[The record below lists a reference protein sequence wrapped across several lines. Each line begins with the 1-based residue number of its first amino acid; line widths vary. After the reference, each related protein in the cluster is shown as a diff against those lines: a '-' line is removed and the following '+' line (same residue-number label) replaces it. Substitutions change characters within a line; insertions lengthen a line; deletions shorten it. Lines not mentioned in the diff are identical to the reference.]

1 MLFNSVTFLIFFGI
15 VLALHNLPISWTWRK
30 ANLLVAS
37 YIFYAAWN
45 PPFVVLLW
53 ITNLIDWYAAWALD
67 RTEAPKARRG
77 LIVISMAANL
87 GLLGFFKYGNFML
100 ENFIEMARM
109 IGIEYHPAPWSII
122 LPIGISFYTFH
133 SMSYTIDVYRR
144 KYKPCDS
151 FLDFALYVGFW
162 PALVAGPILRADP
175 FLEQCRS
182 PRTASAKQYGWGLS
196 LLVLGLFSKTILA
209 DWIMGPVSDDVFSN
223 VAGMSCLDA
232 WVGVLAFSGQIYFDF
247 SGYSLCAVGTAMCL
261 GFMIPDNFHFPYAS
275 IGFSDFWRRWHI
287 SLSSWLRDYLYITLG
302 GNRSGH
308 GRTHL
313 NLMLTMLLGGLWHGA
328 SWKFV
333 VWGGLHGVYLV
344 MERLFRGRWGETW
357 MTETRKR
364 QVGFALLT
372 YFLVLITWVFF
383 RAANLSDSLAVLGA
397 MFLGSGNPI
406 FLPDNQIQRVLL
418 LTVGLLAAHWLLRD
432 SNLEA
437 VAARLKGWQVSVVL
451 AGLLLTMILNAS
463 GDSRGFIY
471 FQF

>member
-1 MLFNSVTFLIFFGI
+1 
-15 VLALHNLPISWTWRK
+15 
-30 ANLLVAS
+30 
-37 YIFYAAWN
+37 
-45 PPFVVLLW
+45 
-53 ITNLIDWYAAWALD
+53 
-67 RTEAPKARRG
+67 
-77 LIVISMAANL
+77 
-87 GLLGFFKYGNFML
+87 
-100 ENFIEMARM
+100 
-109 IGIEYHPAPWSII
+109 
-122 LPIGISFYTFH
+122 
-133 SMSYTIDVYRR
+133 MSYTIDVYRR

-175 FLEQCRS
+175 FLEQCRT
-182 PRTASAKQYGWGLS
+182 PRKATARQYGWGLT
-196 LLVLGLFSKTILA
+196 LLTLGLFSKTILA
-209 DWIMGPVSDDVFSN
+209 DWIMGPVSDDVFAN
-223 VAGMSCLDA
+223 VTGMSCLDA

-261 GFMIPDNFHFPYAS
+261 GFMVPDNFHFPYAS

-302 GNRSGH
+302 GNRAGH
-308 GRTHL
+308 RRTYV

-344 MERLFRGRWGETW
+344 VERLFRSRWGETW
-357 MTETRKR
+357 MTETRRR
-364 QVGFALLT
+364 QIGFALLT

-383 RAANLSDSLAVLGA
+383 RAANLSDSLSVLA
-397 MFLGSGNPI
+397 TMFLGSGNPI

-437 VAARLKGWQVSVVL
+437 VAGRLRGWQVSVVL